1 MVDHLSVSVR
11 LYYGFM
17 KINKIYL
24 ILTFISLYI
33 CLIPVIG
40 ECLDILS
47 LEPGISREA
56 VEDMLRE
63 ESIRSTGYGKNA
75 LLLTMPVVPNI
86 IERQR
91 SLLEFDSKGLLSLV
105 DIQIIPE
112 PESSGPH
119 VISLYDTV
127 RDWMISRLGPPAW
140 QRIEGRAVPEKL
152 LEAISRGKVYR
163 HLQWENSYA
172 IRLGIP
178 RRASGDVL
186 IEIMIAPRMLPKG
199 SKFWG
204 RKRF

>member
-1 MVDHLSVSVR
+1 MIIIKR
-11 LYYGFM
+11 YFA
-17 KINKIYL
+17 
-24 ILTFISLYI
+24 LTFISLLL
-33 CLIPVIG
+33 CLIPAAG
-40 ECLDILS
+40 ECFDILS
-47 LEPGISREA
+47 LEPGMSREA
-56 VEDMLRE
+56 VEEMLHE
-63 ESIRSTGYGKNA
+63 ESIRSTGYGKDA
-75 LLLTMPVVPNI
+75 LLLTIPVVPDI

-112 PESSGPH
+112 RKSSGQH
-119 VISLYDTV
+119 IISLYDTV

-140 QRIEGRAVPEKL
+140 QRIEGRAVPEEL
-152 LEAISRGKVYR
+152 LMALSRGKVYR
-163 HLQWENSYA
+163 LLQWENSYA

>member
-1 MVDHLSVSVR
+1 MNIIKR
-11 LYYGFM
+11 YFT
-17 KINKIYL
+17 
-24 ILTFISLYI
+24 LTFISLFI
-33 CLIPVIG
+33 SLIPAAG

-47 LEPGISREA
+47 LEPGMSREA
-56 VEDMLRE
+56 VEEMLRE
-63 ESIRSTGYGKNA
+63 ESIRSTGYGKDA
-75 LLLTMPVVPNI
+75 LLLTIPVVPGI

-91 SLLEFDSKGLLSLV
+91 SLLEFDSKGLLSSV

-112 PESSGPH
+112 RDSTGLH
-119 VISLYDTV
+119 VMSLYDTV
-127 RDWMISRLGPPAW
+127 RDWMISRLGTPAW
-140 QRIEGRAVPEKL
+140 QRIEGRAVPEEL

-163 HLQWENSYA
+163 LLQWENTYA

-186 IEIMIAPRMLPKG
+186 IEILIAPRMLPKG

>member
-1 MVDHLSVSVR
+1 MDIIKRNLN
-11 LYYGFM
+11 LT
-17 KINKIYL
+17 L
-24 ILTFISLYI
+24 ISIFLCFI
-33 CLIPVIG
+33 PAAG
-40 ECLDILS
+40 ECFDILS
-47 LEPGISREA
+47 LEPG
-56 VEDMLRE
+56 MPRE
-63 ESIRSTGYGKNA
+63 EVEEMLSEESVQSTGYGKNA

-91 SLLEFDSKGLLSLV
+91 SLLEFDSKGLLSSV

-112 PESSGPH
+112 MDSSGPH
-119 VISLYDTV
+119 IISLYDTV

-140 QRIEGRAVPEKL
+140 QRIEGRAVPKEL

-163 HLQWENSYA
+163 LLQWENSYA